1 MRPLPLARKP
11 AAPLTEMVMLGNVAL
26 RAPGRRLKW
35 DAAHL
40 RLPDAPELEHHLH
53 AEARVF

>member
-1 MRPLPLARKP
+1 
-11 AAPLTEMVMLGNVAL
+11 MVMLGNVAL